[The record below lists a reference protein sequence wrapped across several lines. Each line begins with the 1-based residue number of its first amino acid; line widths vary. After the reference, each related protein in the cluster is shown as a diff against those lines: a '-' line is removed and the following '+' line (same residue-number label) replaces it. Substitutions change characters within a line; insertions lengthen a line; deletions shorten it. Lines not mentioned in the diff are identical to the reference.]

1 MDEVTSADQAIRI
14 FEECAAHAVAE
25 AIMFLRDAADEL
37 SVKQVQKLVPA
48 VTSFLEK
55 AKANERT
62 TSSILDMLQDVFTK
76 ANLSRLN
83 QRDLIK
89 LVNANDVDQNA

>member
-1 MDEVTSADQAIRI
+1 
-14 FEECAAHAVAE
+14 
-25 AIMFLRDAADEL
+25 MFLRDAADEL

-62 TSSILDMLQDVFTK
+62 TSSILDMLQDVFAK

-89 LVNANDVDQNA
+89 LVNANDVDQIA